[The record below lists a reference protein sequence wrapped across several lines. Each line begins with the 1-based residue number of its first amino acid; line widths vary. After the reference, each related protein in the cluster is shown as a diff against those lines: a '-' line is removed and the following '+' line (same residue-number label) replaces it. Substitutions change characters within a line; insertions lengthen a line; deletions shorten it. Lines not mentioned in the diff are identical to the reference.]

1 MFSLLLAAIIYIA
14 FISLGLPD
22 SMLGAAW
29 PMMYADLN
37 VPISYAGFISMTVCG
52 GTVVSSI
59 MYSRLAR
66 RIPTGIVTAVSVAM
80 TALALMGFS
89 FASSFPMIIALA
101 VILGLGAGAVDA
113 GLNNYVAIH
122 FKARAMSFLHASWGI
137 GTTVGP
143 FLLSYLIS
151 IGLGWQEGYRILSTV
166 QFIICIMLFASLPLW
181 KKAEN
186 AEKGDTT
193 APVPEYRRFCKG
205 AVIPAILAF
214 FAYCSM
220 ENTAMIWSATFLV
233 EARGFSEGLAA
244 VSAGV
249 LFWGMT
255 AGRLFSGFISDRL
268 GDRKMLAIGETASL
282 IAILLIAFIP
292 GKLSVAALFLLGF
305 GFGPIYPSMIH
316 QTPEYFGVE
325 RSSEIMGLEMA
336 SAYVGSML
344 DVHASYIRTYRKKDI
359 NGCLPVVRTLLPDTP
374 YRSHNPQEKSA
385 GEGSENRF
393 LNRWDKG
400 GIDG

>member
-205 AVIPAILAF
+205 AVVSAILAF

-336 SAYVGSML
+336 SAYVGSMFMPPVFGL
-344 DVHASYIRTYRKKDI
+344 IGRRISMDVFPLFALFFLILHTAAIILKRRALEKDQRTAS
-359 NGCLPVVRTLLPDTP
+359 
-374 YRSHNPQEKSA
+374 
-385 GEGSENRF
+385 
-393 LNRWDKG
+393 
-400 GIDG
+400 